1 MTDREIME
9 HLLLIYNSLQ
19 NLTEAVK
26 LLLEESMENDRKI
39 GIFKQMS
46 EDMEDNAF
54 WRFYDKKRS

>member
-39 GIFKQMS
+39 GIFKQIS
-46 EDMEDNAF
+46 EDIEDNAF
-54 WRFYDKKRS
+54 WRFYDKKGN

>member
-39 GIFKQMS
+39 GIFKQIS

-54 WRFYDKKRS
+54 WRFYDKKGN

>member
-1 MTDREIME
+1 MTEREIME

-54 WRFYDKKRS
+54 WRFYDKKGN

>member
-54 WRFYDKKRS
+54 WRFYDKKRN